1 MARKVR
7 DCMRQRRGDIVY
19 SKINKVNGAVK
30 PKIAG
35 IQQDIHNWHKGR
47 KDITKVY
54 IGKTSTTKKSVN
66 AAYDAMQTRVDGY
79 KRGLKITDMKL
90 LQIGSARNVD
100 QAERKLVRYNM
111 SQGRKARNQTGGGGG
126 APTAGRYHVLYAALK
141 TTKPA
146 IKKRTGKHK
155 LR

>member
-7 DCMRQRRGDIVY
+7 GCMRQRRGDIVY
-19 SKINKVNGAVK
+19 SKINKIYGAFK
-30 PKIAG
+30 PTIAG
-35 IQQDIHNWHKGR
+35 IRKDIHNWHKGR
-47 KDITKVY
+47 KDITKIY
-54 IGKTSTTKKSVN
+54 IGKNRKTKKSIN

-90 LQIGSARNVD
+90 LHIGSARNVD
-100 QAERKLVRYNM
+100 QAERQLVRYNM

-126 APTAGRYHVLYAALK
+126 APTEGRHHVLYAALK
-141 TTKPA
+141 TTKRG